1 MSPHRIDPHVNY
13 KKLHQLSDEFTNVW
27 QRLQALYLDAAAGF
41 ALVRAQVEQEQS
53 TSRAYVQGSELDSEE
68 FQDTLMFTYDRIFS
82 ESFCTSGIHKAKHGE
97 VKARNAPDGANS
109 IALGQLCLV
118 SFYDFWNEYLRREY
132 VVAKGKLDPNETQ
145 IEVVNRAVSTHAS
158 HDLQGDIRYLR
169 QSIVHHQGIALPKV
183 AQCRLIKWFRPGDS
197 IALNPDRMR
206 TLFLALLKFRNELFK
221 EQFPE
226 HYIQLPAI

>member
-1 MSPHRIDPHVNY
+1 MSPRRINPHVNY
-13 KKLHQLSDEFTNVW
+13 KRLHQLSDEFTNVW

-41 ALVRAQVEQEQS
+41 VLVRAHVEQEQS

-82 ESFCTSGIHKAKHGE
+82 ESFCTSGIHKAKQGE
-97 VKARNAPDGANS
+97 VKARNAPDGANF
-109 IALGQLCLV
+109 IVLGQLCLV
-118 SFYDFWNEYLRREY
+118 SFYDFWNEYLRRQY
-132 VVAKGKLDPNETQ
+132 VIAKGKLDQNERDD
-145 IEVVNRAVSTHAS
+145 EVVKRAVREHAS
-158 HDLQGDIRYLR
+158 YDLWGDIRYLR
-169 QSIVHHQGIALPKV
+169 QSIVHHQGQAVREV
-183 AQCRLIKWFRPGDS
+183 AQCRLIKWFQPDDL

-226 HYIQLPAI
+226 HYIQLPPI

>member
-1 MSPHRIDPHVNY
+1 MTPHRIDPDVNY
-13 KKLHQLSDEFTNVW
+13 ERLHQLSDEFTNFW

-41 ALVRAQVEQEQS
+41 ALVRAHVEQEQS

-68 FQDTLMFTYDRIFS
+68 FQDTRMFTYGRIFS
-82 ESFCTSGIHKAKHGE
+82 ESFCTSGIHEAKQGE
-97 VKARNAPDGANS
+97 VKARNAPDGANF

-132 VVAKGKLDPNETQ
+132 VVAKGKLDPKESDKD
-145 IEVVNRAVSTHAS
+145 VVKCAVREHAS
-158 HDLQGDIRYLR
+158 HDLWGDIRRLR
-169 QSIVHHQGIALPKV
+169 ESIVHHRGIAVPEV
-183 AQCRLIKWFRPGDS
+183 AQCRLIKWFQPGDS

-221 EQFPE
+221 EQFPDAKRSGF
-226 HYIQLPAI
+226 LC